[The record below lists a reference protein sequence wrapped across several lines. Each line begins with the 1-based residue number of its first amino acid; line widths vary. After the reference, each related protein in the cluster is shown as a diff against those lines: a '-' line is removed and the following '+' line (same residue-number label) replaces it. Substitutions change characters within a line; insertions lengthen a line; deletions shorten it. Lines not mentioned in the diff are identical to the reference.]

1 MQKREKILA
10 AMFGAVILIWLGMPV
25 IDSTFIE
32 PVETRQNRLNVLNQQ
47 IDEREQKEL
56 EFLRSAG
63 QLGNWSTHSLPPDE
77 HDAQRLYLEW
87 LDDLAELSGFSDLKL
102 SPGRRIRERKTYV
115 AIQVSLEGTATYDQ
129 VCHFLLHFYQTE
141 LLQNIIGLELT
152 STGTSKANRLAVK
165 LTAEGLALTKAKP
178 REQLFPRAKLA
189 ETLNFDATKMKAQNT
204 SEFPSKTPFR
214 IRIDQEFLTVN
225 EIDGDTWTVDRGAN
239 MTVPAQHDA
248 STPFELS
255 LLNQFS
261 EGSTKLQLPITQ
273 DAELIKVLSRKH
285 FPKEQSFLIK
295 IDQEILNVTN
305 HAADEWTVQRG
316 VLDTKAVAHSK
327 GATVEQAPQYLQ
339 TVFDYGLVASVN
351 PFVKPVPDKIYKLEL
366 KDISKQNVVK
376 GTALDLM
383 VTLEGVNPSLAAP
396 ELSIKTELPGMLVQ
410 SGKLKWSPPKEQ
422 KAGVYPVTITAMQG
436 GQTVEKI
443 FQIELLEKNLPPKV
457 EAPTLVTAY
466 QARPFSLFIKATD
479 SDVPSQKLKFE
490 IAAGAPAGITINSDT
505 GEIIWTPTAATELK
519 EYPITVKVS
528 DSGTPPLS
536 TSQQVK
542 VKVVLDDAFFTFL
555 TGSIE
560 VDGKKV
566 AWVRNRATNQK
577 QEIRVGDTI
586 EVAEIHAV
594 VKTIADT
601 FLVLEI
607 DGKPWTL
614 MLGENFR
621 TMRNLTSPSV
631 LN

>member
-1 MQKREKILA
+1 
-10 AMFGAVILIWLGMPV
+10 
-25 IDSTFIE
+25 
-32 PVETRQNRLNVLNQQ
+32 
-47 IDEREQKEL
+47 
-56 EFLRSAG
+56 
-63 QLGNWSTHSLPPDE
+63 
-77 HDAQRLYLEW
+77 
-87 LDDLAELSGFSDLKL
+87 
-102 SPGRRIRERKTYV
+102 
-115 AIQVSLEGTATYDQ
+115 
-129 VCHFLLHFYQTE
+129 
-141 LLQNIIGLELT
+141 
-152 STGTSKANRLAVK
+152 
-165 LTAEGLALTKAKP
+165 
-178 REQLFPRAKLA
+178 
-189 ETLNFDATKMKAQNT
+189 
-204 SEFPSKTPFR
+204 
-214 IRIDQEFLTVN
+214 
-225 EIDGDTWTVDRGAN
+225 
-239 MTVPAQHDA
+239 
-248 STPFELS
+248 
-255 LLNQFS
+255 
-261 EGSTKLQLPITQ
+261 
-273 DAELIKVLSRKH
+273 
-285 FPKEQSFLIK
+285 
-295 IDQEILNVTN
+295 
-305 HAADEWTVQRG
+305 
-316 VLDTKAVAHSK
+316 
-327 GATVEQAPQYLQ
+327 
-339 TVFDYGLVASVN
+339 
-351 PFVKPVPDKIYKLEL
+351 
-366 KDISKQNVVK
+366 
-376 GTALDLM
+376 
-383 VTLEGVNPSLAAP
+383 
-396 ELSIKTELPGMLVQ
+396 LPGMLVQ